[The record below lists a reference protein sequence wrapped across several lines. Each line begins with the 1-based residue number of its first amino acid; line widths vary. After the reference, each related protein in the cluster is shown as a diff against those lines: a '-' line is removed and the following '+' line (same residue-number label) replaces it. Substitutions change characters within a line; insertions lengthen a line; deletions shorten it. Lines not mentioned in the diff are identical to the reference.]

1 MHAPDPSLAHA
12 DDLVRARTIRVLQA
26 GFRIAVAL
34 LAIGLVLAA
43 LKREDLPH
51 QLGDPGEIVRGI
63 FQGDPGSVLGLGI
76 VGVILTPL
84 VATIVIAWTYKQL
97 GDQRNATISAIVVL
111 ILLVSVSLS
120 AL

>member
-1 MHAPDPSLAHA
+1 MHAPDRPLTHA

-34 LAIGLVLAA
+34 VAIGLLLAA
-43 LKREDLPH
+43 LKREALPH
-51 QLGDPGEIVRGI
+51 QLGDPGEIVRGVS
-63 FQGDPGSVLGLGI
+63 QGDPGSVLGLGI
-76 VGVILTPL
+76 VSVILTPL
-84 VATIVIAWTYKQL
+84 VATITIASTYMQQ
-97 GDQRNATISAIVVL
+97 GDRRHATISAIVVL